1 MKESS
6 GVGAGS
12 KLMSGGSSRGREG
25 WRAALAKAP
34 REALLDELRERDVL
48 LQMAADPEEVVPA
61 QPMAAKK
68 RTTAE
73 QWALLAASDADLVT
87 GLRATQK
94 AIYGEDGRREVRD
107 SSPEVQALASS
118 VAALFSRRDVREQGG
133 RFQVIARPMGEV
145 FQLAEGERFA
155 EQPSGASGTAWVIDE
170 HHMVTAGHCIPT
182 EGAAEL
188 VCIFGFALDETGEA
202 PEWFE
207 AEQVAFPSAVLSAR
221 PQGEEDDG
229 DWAVLRFEEALAAP
243 PLRVRSREVEV
254 GEEVWMLGCP
264 CGIPLKYAPGGLVT
278 RHKNDDRFYA
288 TLDAFAGNSGSP
300 VFDEYHEVVGILVRG
315 NVDWTK
321 RKSERE
327 LRRAQVYAAGELGE
341 EVMKVGRFMARRPAA
356 PAVVVA
362 SLAQASGPIAV
373 AGVIGGA
380 SATSATGAAVATG
393 AVTPVTSVRRRGT
406 EPGVMLPLDAH
417 ALLIQI
423 SKYPPPQQPL
433 PEVHDAEDLAAV
445 LRDPELCHYPAG
457 NVKVLTDGAATR
469 AAILA
474 AVQQLVATA
483 GPDST
488 VMFYFSGHGG
498 QRGETTYLLPHDC
511 DEKSLGKTAISSR
524 ELAAALAPLRS
535 QKVLLVF
542 DCCHAGGLE
551 LPAGKGDSRDGSVEK
566 VDLAPPP
573 VWPGLSEEAQAEL
586 LQGRGWVLYASSEA
600 GERSYVWQGARNGI
614 FTKHLLDG
622 LRGGRASDDGY
633 VRIFE
638 LYEHLVSRVQREMP
652 RQRPRFKCSVNDNFP
667 IARHRGGAVG
677 AVARTD
683 DGFLY
688 HALLCY
694 ARADAAYVSRELLPA
709 MRAAGLRVATIHDI
723 VEPGVEHVEG
733 LERGLLLSR
742 RTLVVVSQA
751 FLERRIGRDGYVDHT
766 VLQSKDRDIRMG
778 RYSVAPIYLED
789 PEQLRNVPGW
799 LVSLG
804 GTWLGDAAASHYKDP
819 REEMQR
825 LLHTL
830 ARPLPKR

>member
-12 KLMSGGSSRGREG
+12 KLMSGGTSRGREG

-34 REALLDELRERDVL
+34 RDALLEELRERDVL
-48 LQMAADPEEVVPA
+48 LQLAADPEEVVPA

-94 AIYGEDGRREVRD
+94 AIYGEDGRQEVRD

-118 VAALFSRRDVREQGG
+118 VAALFLRRDVREQGG
-133 RFQVIARPMGEV
+133 RYQVIARPMGEV

-155 EQPSGASGTAWVIDE
+155 AQPSGASGTAWVIDE
-170 HHMVTAGHCIPT
+170 HHMVTAGHCVPR

-188 VCIFGFALDETGEA
+188 VCVFGFAIDETGGA
-202 PEWFE
+202 PEWFD
-207 AEQVAFPSAVLSAR
+207 ADQVAFPSAVLSAR

-229 DWAVLRFEEALAAP
+229 DWAVLRFEEALVAP
-243 PLRVRSREVEV
+243 PLRVRGREVEV
-254 GEEVWMLGCP
+254 GEEVWMIGCP

-278 RHKNDDRFYA
+278 RHKNDDRFHA

-315 NVDWTK
+315 NDDWTK

-327 LRRAQVYAAGELGE
+327 LRRAQVYSAGELGE

-356 PAVVVA
+356 PSVVVA
-362 SLAQASGPIAV
+362 PSLAQASGPIAV
-373 AGVIGGA
+373 APSSTTAATVT
-380 SATSATGAAVATG
+380 SATSATTAAPATTAPSSG
-393 AVTPVTSVRRRGT
+393 LAPRRRAT
-406 EPGVMLPLDAH
+406 EPGVMMPLDAH

-423 SKYPPPQQPL
+423 SKYSPPQPPL
-433 PEVHDAEDLAAV
+433 PEVHDAEDLAGV
-445 LRDPELCHYPAG
+445 LRDPELCHYPPG
-457 NVKVLTDGAATR
+457 NVKLLTDEAATR

-488 VMFYFSGHGG
+488 VLFYFSGHGG
-498 QRGETTYLLPHDC
+498 QRGETTYLLPYDC

-551 LPAGKGDSRDGSVEK
+551 LPAGKGADGNEP
-566 VDLAPPP
+566 APPP
-573 VWPGLSEEAQAEL
+573 VWPGLSEEAQSEL

-709 MRAAGLRVATIHDI
+709 MRDAGLRVATIHDV

-751 FLERRIGRDGYVDHT
+751 FLERRIGRDGYADHT

-789 PEQLRNVPGW
+789 PDQLRNLPGW
-799 LVSLG
+799 IGSLG
-804 GTWLGDAAASHYKDP
+804 GVWLGDAAASHYKDP

>member
-1 MKESS
+1 MNESS
-6 GVGAGS
+6 CAGAGG
-12 KLMSGGSSRGREG
+12 KLMEGGTSRGHEG
-25 WRAALAKAP
+25 WRAALVKAP
-34 REALLDELRERDVL
+34 KEALLDELRERDML
-48 LQMAADPEEVVPA
+48 LQLAADPEEEVPA
-61 QPMAAKK
+61 KPMAAK
-68 RTTAE
+68 RTAAE

-107 SSPEVQALASS
+107 SSPEVQALAGS
-118 VAALFSRRDVREQGG
+118 VAALFLRRDVRELDG
-133 RFQVIARPMGEV
+133 RFQILARPMGEV
-145 FQLAEGERFA
+145 YQLADGERFA

-170 HHMVTAGHCIPT
+170 HHMVTAGHCIPP
-182 EGAAEL
+182 EGAADL
-188 VCIFGFALDETGEA
+188 VCIFGFVLDETGEP
-202 PEWFE
+202 PEWFD

-221 PQGEEDDG
+221 PQGEGDDG
-229 DWAVLRFEEALAAP
+229 DWAVLRFDEALAAP
-243 PLRVRSREVEV
+243 PLRVRGREVEV

-264 CGIPLKYAPGGLVT
+264 CGIPLKYAPGGVVT

-315 NVDWTK
+315 NVDWTR

-327 LRRAQVYAAGELGE
+327 LRRAQVYSAGELGE
-341 EVMKVGRFMARRPAA
+341 EVMKVARFMVRRPAA
-356 PAVVVA
+356 PAVA
-362 SLAQASGPIAV
+362 GSLAQPSGPIAV
-373 AGVIGGA
+373 ASGAGGA
-380 SATSATGAAVATG
+380 YATGSPGPAATVGATN
-393 AVTPVTSVRRRGT
+393 APTSIRRRAT
-406 EPGVMLPLDAH
+406 EPGVMMPLDAH

-423 SKYPPPQQPL
+423 SQYPPPQQPL
-433 PEVHDAEDLAAV
+433 PEVRDAEDLAAV

-488 VMFYFSGHGG
+488 VLFFFSGHGG
-498 QRGETTYLLPHDC
+498 QRGETTYLLPYDC
-511 DEKSLGKTAISSR
+511 EEKYLGKTAISSR

-551 LPAGKGDSRDGSVEK
+551 LPAGKGSDGSDERA
-566 VDLAPPP
+566 DLAPPP
-573 VWPGLSEEAQAEL
+573 VWPGLAEEAQAEL

-614 FTKHLLDG
+614 FTTHLLDG

-694 ARADAAYVSRELLPA
+694 ARADAAYVSSELLPA
-709 MRAAGLRVATIHDI
+709 MRAAGLRVATVHDI

-751 FLERRIGRDGYVDHT
+751 FLERRLGRDGYADHT

-789 PEQLRNVPGW
+789 PDQLRNLPGW
-799 LVSLG
+799 LASLG
-804 GTWLGDAAASHYKDP
+804 ATWLGDAAAPHCKDP
-819 REEMQR
+819 REEMRR
-825 LLHTL
+825 LIHTL